1 MRGPFMWAWKSV
13 GYGHSWC
20 LDFCYFFSH
29 ILHINVNGAWNF
41 VAHLH
46 AWAWHGQWKEKKHK
60 IWISGYWGVLF
71 WGLHFLVSATP
82 FPKSNDTFDVAPWVL
97 TLDIYLGEGCRLRQP
112 SQAATLFPVENF
124 MSPIYHLK
132 GCLMNK
138 TSPSMKTSDPQWY
151 FQPGF

>member
-1 MRGPFMWAWKSV
+1 MAHEILLRTYMH
-13 GYGHSWC
+13 GH
-20 LDFCYFFSH
+20 DMA
-29 ILHINVNGAWNF
+29 NGR
-41 VAHLH
+41 
-46 AWAWHGQWKEKKHK
+46 KKNTK
-60 IWISGYWGVLF
+60 YEYLATGAYSFGGCI
-71 WGLHFLVSATP
+71 FLVSATP

-138 TSPSMKTSDPQWY
+138 TSPSMKTYDPQWY